1 MDRQIQDDK
10 EFYIFMFITA
20 MDSKSKKAAYFK
32 RALALIL
39 MSLIFITSA
48 FSVAAL
54 SRTAVIT
61 ADGKEMTVTTMS
73 TNTDD
78 ILEQAGI
85 DLSLYDEVVRTENE
99 NNSIYIVVNRAF
111 PVSLTADG
119 MIQYITMTGGT
130 VADVLEKAGV
140 ALDEKV
146 AVTPDAAQEVT
157 PETKIVVSPKIA
169 VSVTADGKT
178 KNGYVAQGVT
188 VEEAI
193 AALGI
198 ELSKNDKVSEPL
210 EARAADGMKI
220 TIGRVAYKT
229 VTKTE
234 KIAYSV
240 NETKTNDLYEG
251 ETKVTKQGVD
261 GKQQLTVKQQLL
273 DGKVVEEK
281 VTAKKVLEK
290 PVAQEV
296 LVGTKKKAVQQ
307 SSGAGVPVSASNG
320 VLYDANGNQVS
331 YSNVLYGSGTAY
343 YAPPGALTATGVPA
357 YVGGVAVNPNIIP
370 YGTKMYIVSED
381 GFVYGYAT
389 AIDTGG
395 ALMDGSAIVDVYY
408 PTYDDCVVF
417 GRRNVYVYI
426 LS

>member
-1 MDRQIQDDK
+1 M
-10 EFYIFMFITA
+10 
-20 MDSKSKKAAYFK
+20 
-32 RALALIL
+32 
-39 MSLIFITSA
+39 
-48 FSVAAL
+48 
-54 SRTAVIT
+54 
-61 ADGKEMTVTTMS
+61 
-73 TNTDD
+73 
-78 ILEQAGI
+78 
-85 DLSLYDEVVRTENE
+85 
-99 NNSIYIVVNRAF
+99 
-111 PVSLTADG
+111 
-119 MIQYITMTGGT
+119 
-130 VADVLEKAGV
+130 
-140 ALDEKV
+140 

-157 PETKIVVSPKIA
+157 AETKIVVSPKIA

-188 VEEAI
+188 VEAAI

-343 YAPPGALTATGVPA
+343 YCLLYTSDAAD
-357 YVGGVAVNPNIIP
+357 
-370 YGTKMYIVSED
+370 E
-381 GFVYGYAT
+381 
-389 AIDTGG
+389 
-395 ALMDGSAIVDVYY
+395 
-408 PTYDDCVVF
+408 
-417 GRRNVYVYI
+417 
-426 LS
+426 